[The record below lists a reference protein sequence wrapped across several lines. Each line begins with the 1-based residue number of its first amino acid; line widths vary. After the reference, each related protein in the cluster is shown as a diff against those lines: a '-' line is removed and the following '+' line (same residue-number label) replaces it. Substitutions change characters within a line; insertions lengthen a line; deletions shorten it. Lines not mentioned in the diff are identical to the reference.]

1 MTNLETILQKVLQEL
16 NLSSDLNEQ
25 NITEKLKNSVQNLE
39 RNESKSFDQDSKRAL
54 RAFFYICSSTKNFDP
69 NYKFEPNGNSLLHLA
84 ARFGCENVL
93 NAL

>member
-39 RNESKSFDQDSKRAL
+39 RNESKSFDQD
-54 RAFFYICSSTKNFDP
+54 
-69 NYKFEPNGNSLLHLA
+69 
-84 ARFGCENVL
+84 
-93 NAL
+93 